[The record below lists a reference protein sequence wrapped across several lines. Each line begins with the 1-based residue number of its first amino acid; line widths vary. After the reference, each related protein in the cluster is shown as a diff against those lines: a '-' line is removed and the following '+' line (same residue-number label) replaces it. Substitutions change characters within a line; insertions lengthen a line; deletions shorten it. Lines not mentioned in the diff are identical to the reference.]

1 MIKIGIDPDLEKN
14 GYALM
19 VNDKIVA
26 LDNLPFF
33 DLCERLRVHNQKS
46 TRLMVVIEGGW
57 LIKKSNWH
65 RAKGLTAEHQ
75 AAKSQRIAKNVGENH
90 AAGKLI
96 VAWCERMKIPHEI
109 VKPKGKVDQ
118 DHFRKLTGW
127 VGRTNQE
134 QRDAALLIWGRQ

>member
-57 LIKKSNWH
+57 TIKKSNWH
-65 RAKGLTAEHQ
+65 PAQGRGMAE
-75 AAKSQRIAKNVGENH
+75 RIAKNVGENH

-118 DHFRKLTGW
+118 DHFRKMTGW
-127 VGRTNQE
+127 IGRTNQE